1 MDFVR
6 FKVDNPELAYLW
18 ATQKSGATMR
28 PCPCTSTAHTSVKYR
43 FPTCFIRV
51 LLISSFRK
59 VVRNP
64 SLKPILVRIGKKFAE
79 TIILSIFPRFCNLC
93 TALTVPLAIAWLQLV
108 VHHPMNSGI
117 PFHKQY
123 IIYRDKNLW
132 IFESCFCLSG
142 QVSRIDKYKE
152 TCYNSYKYSKRPR

>member
-6 FKVDNPELAYLW
+6 FKVDNPELASLW
-18 ATQKSGATMR
+18 ATQKSWAMMR

-59 VVRNP
+59 VIKNP
-64 SLKPILVRIGKKFAE
+64 SLRPILVRIGKKFAE
-79 TIILSIFPRFCNLC
+79 TIILSIIPRFCNPC
-93 TALTVPLAIAWLQLV
+93 TALTVPFAIAWLQLV

-117 PFHKQY
+117 PFHKQH

-152 TCYNSYKYSKRPR
+152 TCYNFHKSSKRPR